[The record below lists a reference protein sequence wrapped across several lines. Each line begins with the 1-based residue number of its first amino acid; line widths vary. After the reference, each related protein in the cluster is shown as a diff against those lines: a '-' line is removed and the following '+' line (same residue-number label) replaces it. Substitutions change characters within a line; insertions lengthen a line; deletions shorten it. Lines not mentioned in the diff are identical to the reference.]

1 MTDQFTEIVTLIKRS
16 QYNTQKNVNIDMIN
30 LYWQV
35 GEYIH
40 KKISNASW
48 GKGTIKELA
57 YYIARKHPDL
67 KGFTQPGLYRMQQ
80 FYCFYLPYLLDEVGS
95 LQVVENQQEILS
107 SVMREFTDIRNTF
120 LVKVTWTH
128 HLTLMTKTKTKEE
141 CEFYLRL
148 CVQEN
153 YSVRELERQ
162 IKSSLYERVQLGKQ
176 KMPLS
181 HNTTTQ
187 DKSVLFRDK
196 YVFEFLDLPVN
207 HDEKDLQKALTLKM
221 KEFILELGDGFVF
234 IEQEYRITV
243 GRKDFYIDLLF
254 YHRDLQCLVAF
265 ELKTAEFR
273 PQYVVKLNFY
283 LTALDKKVK
292 RKHEAPSVGLIL
304 CRKQNNELIKYAL
317 SRCPAPIIIA
327 EYQTFLP
334 DKKLLQQKLHELFEE
349 EFREN

>member
-40 KKISNASW
+40 KKIANASW
-48 GKGTIKELA
+48 GEGTIKELA
-57 YYIARKHPDL
+57 QHIRR
-67 KGFTQPGLYRMQQ
+67 TQPQLQGFEKRNLYRMKQ
-80 FYCFYLPYLLDEVGS
+80 FFEMYSIQFAELFNLKLTD
-95 LQVVENQQEILS
+95 NQTEILS
-107 SVMREFTDIRNTF
+107 SPMTQFTDIRNTL
-120 LVKVTWTH
+120 LVRVTWTH

-181 HNTTTQ
+181 HNNATQ
-187 DKSVLFRDK
+187 DESVLFRDK

-207 HDEKDLQKALTLKM
+207 HDEKDFQKALSRKM
-221 KEFILELGDGFVF
+221 KEFILELGDGFIF

-243 GRKDFYIDLLF
+243 GGTDFYIDLLF
-254 YHRDLQCLVAF
+254 FHRDLQCLVAF
-265 ELKTAEFR
+265 ELKTTAFAPE
-273 PQYVVKLNFY
+273 YIGKLNFY
-283 LTALDKKVK
+283 LEALDRKVK
-292 RKHEAPSVGLIL
+292 RAHERPSVGIL
-304 CRKQNNELIKYAL
+304 LCKEQNNEVVEYAL
-317 SRCPAPIIIA
+317 NRFLSPTIVS